1 MTEHTLIAR
10 NDWRLIDNG
19 YEPLAAEG
27 KRTLG
32 DKWSTRPN
40 TVDAIAAERA
50 AHPQATNTGARTGRL
65 SVIDVD
71 LTNKDHAEAVK
82 RLALDVL
89 GGLPPERRGSKG
101 MALCYRNEA
110 PARKITV
117 SGLHTTLTHTVN
129 GKAMPLPGK
138 VEILGVGQQL
148 IIYGVHPDSGRQY
161 EWPDADLG
169 CEPLQMPLNALPE
182 VTPAKLREFAGQLKA
197 LLETLGYRDV
207 VMNDGGAD
215 DAPTKPAA
223 SSGKRLSWE
232 GLRKRLS
239 FIHPRFEGARPSC
252 YPPPS
257 RKRQAKPLPY
267 DGNAWLSLAL
277 CLRDGN
283 VPLLDDEPRD
293 WLELVEEWSDGTL
306 WRERTG
312 ERLELWDRLP
322 WQGIAARLQ
331 GEPRTGG
338 RRTGV
343 GTIIDYAM
351 DGGCQLPLDDEP
363 SSFTLPQGQSDPS
376 TPAPAAATN
385 AATSIAPRGSEI
397 DLADGFASA
406 AKDTHRYVAE
416 EKAWYSF
423 DGKSWRKDTTKAV
436 RDQIRLG
443 VAKYA
448 KAENDWKA
456 GQKIASNRFISGVE
470 AVAQADRRLA
480 ATADQWDTDAAV
492 LCTPAGIVD
501 LTSGNF
507 RSAKPEDYCRKI
519 TAVAPAAPGV
529 PFPNFKRVLANITG
543 GDADVE
549 AYLQKVA
556 GYCLYGEQTEKAF
569 FIVAGEHNSGKT
581 TLFETLR
588 EVMGDYA
595 TSATAETFLEDPR
608 NMARATNDLAEL
620 IGYRLVVASEPD
632 KNRSLSAARIK
643 RMIGRDSDRVRRL
656 YQSGTV
662 QKTTWK
668 PVLHCNDVP
677 HLGHGDDAVKSRLRI
692 IPGGKTIPQ
701 RERDPDLP
709 RKLKAEYPAILRWM
723 IDGCVRWQKEGLG
736 APTAVTTC
744 GEVYF
749 KSEDPLAGWLAEC
762 ACFDRSSWHKT
773 DDLYSSY
780 CAFADDAGAVRLHK
794 DGFAKRLSAVRWER
808 TDNHGNAV
816 VENVARQKRHAGQGF
831 IGIALKQPAAA
842 PARSNDAADMTA
854 AAGV

>member
-1 MTEHTLIAR
+1 MTDSNSIAETDR
-10 NDWRLIDNG
+10 RLIELG
-19 YEPLAAEG
+19 YEAVADDG
-27 KRTLG
+27 KRALG
-32 DKWSTRPN
+32 EKWSTRPN
-40 TVDAIAAERA
+40 TLEAITAERA
-50 AHPQATNTGARTGRL
+50 ALPHATNTGARCGRL
-65 SVIDVD
+65 SVPDIDLVPA
-71 LTNKDHAEAVK
+71 DHAQAMKE
-82 RLALDVL
+82 LALKVL
-89 GGLPPERRGSKG
+89 GGLPPERVGSKG
-101 MALCYRNEA
+101 MALLYRNET
-110 PARKITV
+110 PIGKITI
-117 SGLHTTLTHTVN
+117 SGLHASLTHVVN
-129 GKAMPLPGK
+129 GKTLPLPGK
-138 VEILGVGQQL
+138 VEVLGKGQQL
-148 IIYGVHPDSGRQY
+148 VIYGIHPGTGRPYQ
-161 EWPDADLG
+161 WTDADLG
-169 CEPLQMPLNALPE
+169 SEPLQMAVRELPE
-182 VTPAKLREFAGQLKA
+182 VTPATLRDFASQAKA
-197 LLETLGYRDV
+197 LMEAQGYRDV
-207 VMNDGGAD
+207 VVNDSNAE
-215 DAPTKPAA
+215 DAPAKPAA

-232 GLRKRLS
+232 RLRKRLS
-239 FIHPRFEGARPSC
+239 FIHPRFDGARPAC

-257 RKRQAKPLPY
+257 RKRQKNPLPY
-267 DGNAWLSLAL
+267 NGDAWLAIAL

-312 ERLELWDRLP
+312 EQLELWDRMP

-331 GEPRTGG
+331 GEARTGG
-338 RRTGV
+338 KRTGV

-351 DGGCQLPLDDEP
+351 DGGCQLPPDDEP
-363 SSFTLPQGQSDPS
+363 SPFTLTKGDSEPGTLAPAPS
-376 TPAPAAATN
+376 TPAQAAP
-385 AATSIAPRGSEI
+385 IAPRGSEI
-397 DLADGFASA
+397 DLADGFAEA

-436 RDQIRLG
+436 RDEIRLG

-448 KAENDWKA
+448 IQANDPKIA
-456 GQKIASNRFISGVE
+456 QKIANNRFIGGVD
-470 AVAQADRRLA
+470 AIAQADRRLA
-480 ATADQWDTDAAV
+480 ATVDQWDADPAV

-501 LTSGNF
+501 LTTGNI
-507 RSAKPEDYCRKI
+507 RPAKPDDYCRKI
-519 TAVAPAAPGV
+519 TAVSPAAPGAQ
-529 PFPNFKRVLANITG
+529 FPNFKRVLANITG

-588 EVMGDYA
+588 EVMGEYA

-643 RMIGRDSDRVRRL
+643 RMIGQDSDRVRRL

-701 RERDPDLP
+701 HKRDRDLP
-709 RKLKAEYPAILRWM
+709 RKLRAEYPAILRWM
-723 IDGCVRWQKEGLG
+723 IDGCVSWHREGLG
-736 APTAVTTC
+736 EPAAVAAR

-762 ACFDRSSWHKT
+762 TRFDSSAWHKT

-780 CAFADDAGAVRLHK
+780 CEYADDTGLVRMHRE
-794 DGFAKRLSAVRWER
+794 GFAMRLATVRQVNRLKRRGDR
-808 TDNHGNAV
+808 
-816 VENVARQKRHAGQGF
+816 GF
-831 IGIALKQPAAA
+831 AGIALKAAAA
-842 PARSNDAADMTA
+842 PSSLSHDPAEMTA
-854 AAGV
+854 GVGG